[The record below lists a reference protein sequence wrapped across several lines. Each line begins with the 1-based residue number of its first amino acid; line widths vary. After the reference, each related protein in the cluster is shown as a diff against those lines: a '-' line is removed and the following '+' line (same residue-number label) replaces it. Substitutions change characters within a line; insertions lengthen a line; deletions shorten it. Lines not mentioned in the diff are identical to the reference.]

1 MTSQGEPTSALK
13 EAEELALSLSEALSG
28 GDEQEAAELSRRLSQ
43 LSLPVTVSIKSQAY
57 PQDSIRLHIGV
68 EDGQSETY
76 VLVTAVVS
84 PHMTIAQLKEKF
96 SQDYGFPP
104 ALQRWVIGKRLTQDQ
119 ETLFSHG
126 VRVDGDKAFLFIL
139 SANAACLTRQQH
151 RLDQDQ
157 QRIEDGDKTEPT
169 LETPP
174 PPPPPPKPAVAPK
187 PKLGWTCTVCTYFNK
202 PTWPGCEL
210 CSSERPLDYK
220 VPPIYLPDQQELY
233 RIQQEELAMLQYI
246 QAQQEEREK
255 NYTEFLATEEQN
267 LIPNS
272 TEIECP
278 ICFSAI
284 QPGEGAVLRECLHA
298 FCRDCLT
305 GTIVNSRD
313 AEVACPEA
321 CESKLQDREI
331 KALLSEEEHVRFLE
345 LRLSIAESRSDHSF
359 HCQTPNCRGWCIYED
374 EVNQFPCGLCGE
386 TNCILCRAIHDG
398 MNCKDYQDDLRI
410 RAENDAAALQTKQL
424 LTRLLQQ
431 GEAMKCPRCDI
442 IVQKKDGFRIG
453 DVLSSSSADYMILR
467 SLGSGVYGE
476 VVKCIN
482 LNTKKTVAVKILK
495 KLNAFNEAQRE
506 LFMALEALNIVGV
519 IHTDI
524 KLDNIMFVK
533 WYDLRIKVIDFGLSL
548 LVTDAIV
555 GKKLQAV
562 KYRSPEILLGLP
574 YTNKIDMWSAGCVL
588 AHLFLQTNLFEVHSE
603 YEMMRQVVQLLG
615 QPEDRLLRTGIY
627 TEKYFTVMEGADG
640 PMWRLK
646 TPEEYS
652 EHRTVD
658 NNVKDSMLKSLD
670 ELVCVEN
677 LVRVGDTLSS
687 PIADYVILRSL
698 GSGVYGEVV
707 RCINLNTNKIVAVKI
722 LKNINA
728 FKEAQRELFM
738 ALEALSTVGVIH
750 TDIKLDNIMFVKWYD
765 LRIKVIDFGLAI
777 RDTNIIV
784 GKKLQALGYRSPE
797 ILLGL
802 PYTNTIDMWSAG
814 CVLAHLFLQTSLFE
828 VHSEYEM
835 MRQVVQLLGQPEDC
849 LLRTGIYTEKYF
861 TVMEG
866 ADGPMWRLKTPEEYN
881 GEKNAKKVMDSTF
894 KSLDDLVDLQ
904 RCRTFH
910 EVLHSVELGTR

>member
-157 QRIEDGDKTEPT
+157 QRIEGIVESIQSMQLLSRGPTVDGDKTEPT

-442 IVQKKDGFRIG
+442 IVQKKDGCDWICC
-453 DVLSSSSADYMILR
+453 VMCKTEICW
-467 SLGSGVYGE
+467 V
-476 VVKCIN
+476 
-482 LNTKKTVAVKILK
+482 TK
-495 KLNAFNEAQRE
+495 
-506 LFMALEALNIVGV
+506 
-519 IHTDI
+519 
-524 KLDNIMFVK
+524 
-533 WYDLRIKVIDFGLSL
+533 
-548 LVTDAIV
+548 
-555 GKKLQAV
+555 QA
-562 KYRSPEILLGLP
+562 R
-574 YTNKIDMWSAGCVL
+574 W
-588 AHLFLQTNLFEVHSE
+588 
-603 YEMMRQVVQLLG
+603 
-615 QPEDRLLRTGIY
+615 
-627 TEKYFTVMEGADG
+627 G
-640 PMWRLK
+640 PNGR
-646 TPEEYS
+646 
-652 EHRTVD
+652 
-658 NNVKDSMLKSLD
+658 
-670 ELVCVEN
+670 
-677 LVRVGDTLSS
+677 GDT
-687 PIADYVILRSL
+687 
-698 GSGVYGEVV
+698 SGGC
-707 RCINLNTNKIVAVKI
+707 RCLVN
-722 LKNINA
+722 
-728 FKEAQRELFM
+728 
-738 ALEALSTVGVIH
+738 H
-750 TDIKLDNIMFVKWYD
+750 
-765 LRIKVIDFGLAI
+765 
-777 RDTNIIV
+777 
-784 GKKLQALGYRSPE
+784 
-797 ILLGL
+797 
-802 PYTNTIDMWSAG
+802 
-814 CVLAHLFLQTSLFE
+814 
-828 VHSEYEM
+828 
-835 MRQVVQLLGQPEDC
+835 QPC
-849 LLRTGIYTEKYF
+849 H
-861 TVMEG
+861 
-866 ADGPMWRLKTPEEYN
+866 PN
-881 GEKNAKKVMDSTF
+881 CQN
-894 KSLDDLVDLQ
+894 
-904 RCRTFH
+904 CH
-910 EVLHSVELGTR
+910 